1 MKKFA
6 RWAEDTN
13 RGINEGFVF
22 GDGERY
28 FETKKGLLKFLRE
41 LNWEDSN
48 GRKSSEIKS
57 DDELLTFFYNED
69 MYYHTEW
76 ELEDDNYFLEDGTEV
91 EL

>member
-13 RGINEGFVF
+13 KGINEGFVF

-28 FETKKGLLKFLRE
+28 FETKEGLENFLAE
-41 LNWEDSN
+41 IGHTIDSAY
-48 GRKSSEIKS
+48 ES
-57 DDELLTFFYNED
+57 DL
-69 MYYHTEW
+69 YYHTEW